1 MPVIYS
7 KAAEPALDLLADT
20 IARYHAEL
28 AENGVTVGV
37 LVAHPGDDGE
47 PPVKLHGYPCA
58 AVIKITPY
66 KQRVQGI
73 EDAVIT
79 LSGPHWR
86 GLDEAGRVALLDH
99 ELEHLE
105 LSRDR
110 EGNVRSDDQGRPKL
124 KLRLH
129 DWQLGGFESIAKR
142 HGPAAPE
149 VTAYR
154 AAHERYYQCLFAWSD
169 DMAEEPVEIDNVE
182 FANSIARKAAGV
194 PVVPPA
200 AATARF
206 PTSEP

>member
-1 MPVIYS
+1 MPVTYT
-7 KAAEPALDLLADT
+7 KAPESVGDLLSDVLV
-20 IARYHAEL
+20 RYHGEL
-28 AENGVTVGV
+28 VEHEVTVGV
-37 LVAHPGDDGE
+37 LVAHSGE
-47 PPVKLHGYPCA
+47 DRKPPVKLHGYPCA
-58 AVIKITPY
+58 ATIRVTPY

-73 EDAVIT
+73 EDALIT
-79 LSGPHWR
+79 LNGALWAAFT
-86 GLDEAGRVALLDH
+86 EAERAALLDH

-105 LSRDR
+105 LVRDR
-110 EGNVRSDDQGRPKL
+110 EGQVKADDQGRPKL